1 MRPCL
6 VRPDWR
12 GERVG
17 AIIGALRR
25 ACRGMD
31 QEPPIFVFDDV
42 RVDTL
47 AHRVEKAGVER
58 ALEPKAF
65 AVLLEFLAHPGEL
78 LGRDALLDA
87 VWGHRHVTPGVLN
100 RVVAS
105 LRRELGDDPA
115 TPRYIETVH
124 GLGYRFIGMPGAGPP
139 PAVAA
144 LPDAAPS
151 PPRRRRDDM
160 VSSSRGVRRFAP
172 LHVLVVLAALIVVSV
187 ALLLAVR
194 VGERNAASSVVRSI
208 GVLPFTA
215 HGGDPELVAAVEGM
229 AESLTDA
236 FARQPGLRVAGRE
249 SVFALGRGRMS
260 PQQVAQALDI
270 DYVLGGEVRPK
281 AGALELRVSLW
292 HRGDPAPLWIDEQN
306 LPRAQMFRL
315 IVPLMQ
321 RVEASL
327 GAAQATPDARAS
339 VSTQDLY
346 WLGRRY
352 WYQRTSASLARAL
365 GYFQQAVAQD
375 RGFAEG
381 YCGIADTYMLLYE
394 YGDMSVD
401 EASLRARSAI
411 ARAKELAPDLADAW
425 ASEGLLLLDEGDAP
439 AAVRALAHALEL
451 EPKLPTARLWYGDT
465 LAYAGR
471 VREARAWHVEVER
484 EDPINP
490 ILQTYLG
497 VDALLSGE
505 EAEATRHLR
514 RAIELNGDYAEPYW
528 QLALQHELHGRLHD
542 AAVVYAEVQ
551 AKHDDLWTAI
561 YAAYNE
567 LLAGD
572 AAAADRWLEDTSDL
586 SSIDRDEARAWSYW
600 LQDRRGLLRADL
612 ERLPGGATSALRDAL
627 LARIRLFEGDD
638 AGAREAYGRLFSDAV
653 ERGDPF
659 FRGWLPDLGLGHY
672 AAWIA
677 LLPAGALR
685 ERARAAYAAQLA
697 GYADG
702 GLRVPVLTYQQG
714 LLAALRG
721 DADNA
726 APLLVAAIAAG
737 WVDVSALRRDPGWRP
752 YAGSDWLQS
761 AQRKLDARVAAS
773 PLRPR

>member
-1 MRPCL
+1 
-6 VRPDWR
+6 
-12 GERVG
+12 
-17 AIIGALRR
+17 
-25 ACRGMD
+25 MD

-124 GLGYRFIGMPGAGPP
+124 GLGYRFVATLAEVRRQAIGAAPESA
-139 PAVAA
+139 PAV
-144 LPDAAPS
+144 
-151 PPRRRRDDM
+151 PRRRREDI
-160 VSSSRGVRRFAP
+160 VSSPGVRRFTL
-172 LHVLVVLAALIVVSV
+172 LHALVTLAALIVVGV

-208 GVLPFTA
+208 AVLPFTA
-215 HGGDPELVAAVEGM
+215 RGGDPDLVAAVEGM
-229 AESLTDA
+229 AKSLTDA
-236 FARQPGLRVAGRE
+236 FARQPDLRVAGRE
-249 SVFALGRGRMS
+249 SVFALGRGRRS
-260 PQQVAQALDI
+260 PQEVAEALDV
-270 DYVLGGEVRPK
+270 DYVLGGEAQPV
-281 AGALELRVSLW
+281 AGALTLRVSLW
-292 HRGDPAPLWIDEQN
+292 HRGDRAPLWMDEQN
-306 LPRAQMFRL
+306 LPREQMFRL
-315 IVPLMQ
+315 IVPLMR
-321 RVEASL
+321 RVEDSL
-327 GAAQATPDARAS
+327 GASQATPEMRAS

-352 WYQRTSASLARAL
+352 WYQRTSASLARSL

-375 RGFAEG
+375 GAFAAG
-381 YCGIADTYMLLYE
+381 YCGIADAYMLLYE
-394 YGDMSVD
+394 YGDQSLD

-451 EPKLPTARLWYGDT
+451 EPKLPTARLWYGDA

-528 QLALQHELHGRLHD
+528 QLALQHELHGRLRD
-542 AAVVYAEVQ
+542 AAAVYAEVQ
-551 AKHDDLWTAI
+551 AKRDDPWTAI
-561 YAAYNE
+561 YASYNE

-572 AAAADRWLEDTSDL
+572 AAAADRWMEDIGDL
-586 SSIDRDEARAWSYW
+586 SSIDRDEARAWSNW

-612 ERLPGGATSALRDAL
+612 ERLPGGATSARRDAL

-638 AGAREAYGRLFSDAV
+638 AGARELYGRLF
-653 ERGDPF
+653 
-659 FRGWLPDLGLGHY
+659 
-672 AAWIA
+672 
-677 LLPAGALR
+677 
-685 ERARAAYAAQLA
+685 
-697 GYADG
+697 
-702 GLRVPVLTYQQG
+702 
-714 LLAALRG
+714 
-721 DADNA
+721 N
-726 APLLVAAIAAG
+726 
-737 WVDVSALRRDPGWRP
+737 
-752 YAGSDWLQS
+752 
-761 AQRKLDARVAAS
+761 DARWHRYRS
-773 PLRPR
+773 RPS